1 MITVTGKLAR
11 AGGKV
16 VVVPDLP
23 IDRDVAQ
30 KLIRSAEI
38 RLFDGREITPEQRRK
53 VFALVGD
60 IAWYSGHE
68 PEYLRKLLTLEFVKD
83 SGGDFFSLSN
93 CEKSVARDFISW
105 LIDFC
110 FAWNVPT
117 RDTLLLQA
125 DDVGKYLYSCLEH
138 KRCAVCNNPAQLHHV
153 DTVGMGRN
161 REKIVHEGMMA
172 MALCQKHHAEVHTIG
187 QKTFDKKYHIYGI
200 RLDAYL
206 CSCLKIKENE
216 T

>member
-11 AGGKV
+11 AGGKI
-16 VVVPDLP
+16 VVVPDFP
-23 IDRDVAQ
+23 IDREVAQ
-30 KLIRSAEI
+30 KQVRSAEI

-83 SGGDFFSLSN
+83 IGEDFFSLSN

-110 FAWNVPT
+110 FVWNVPT
-117 RDTLLLQA
+117 KDTLLLQT
-125 DDVGKYLYSCLEH
+125 DDVGSYLYSCLEH
-138 KRCAVCNNPAQLHHV
+138 RKCAVCNERAQLHHV
-153 DTVGMGRN
+153 DAVGMGRN
-161 REKIVHEGMMA
+161 RDGIVHEGMMA
-172 MALCQKHHAEVHTIG
+172 MALCQKHHTEAHIIG
-187 QKTFDKKYHIYGI
+187 QETLDEKYHIYGI

-206 CSCLKIKENE
+206 CTCLKVKEDKK
-216 T
+216 